1 MIQFFYDYGLILE
14 LFPALFLFTIG
25 LKKKKYYPL
34 RYLLLFGVLVLFCFI
49 RSLLPKDNVY
59 LKIFSYFLLYTCCF
73 FVNYFIF
80 DARFIVVLYCTI
92 SGLIAQHVGYVFSD
106 FIRGLLFPYMP
117 EAAANIIYALFVA
130 LIYIGLF
137 LLFSFRQDPRDF
149 IKLQKGPVISSTII
163 IFITCIVVLQF
174 YEFYKSQVI
183 FPFQIIFVV
192 LDLTC
197 CISIYIM
204 QKVSYLS
211 ARNTIETEL
220 VKSRLSQ
227 YESLQNVI
235 EVMNIR
241 IHDLKHQIKEIER
254 NPDISPEITKQLKES
269 IAKYKSFAR
278 CGNDVIDTI
287 LTEKNIAFEKED
299 IKFTYHL
306 NGLLFSHFATQ
317 DINSIFG
324 NALDNAVEYLM
335 LLPKEERFLTIRSYE
350 VGSLA
355 KISFENSFK
364 GEPSFN
370 KEGLINTT
378 KNNAM
383 FHGFGLKSIRSTI
396 NKYGGSMTITVEEGT
411 FKLQLLF
418 PKPNLEEKETEK

>member
-1 MIQFFYDYGLILE
+1 MIQFFYDYGLLLE
-14 LFPALFLFTIG
+14 LFPALFLFTLG
-25 LKKKKYYPL
+25 LKKKKFYIF
-34 RYLLLFGVLVLFCFI
+34 RYLFLAGIIILFCFI
-49 RSLLPKDNVY
+49 RTFLPKENVY
-59 LKIFSYFLLYTCCF
+59 LKILSYFLLYICCF
-73 FVNYFIF
+73 FANAFLF
-80 DARFIVVLYCTI
+80 EARWVVILYCTI
-92 SGLIAQHVGYVFSD
+92 SGIIAQHVGYVFSD
-106 FIRGLLFPYMP
+106 FIRSLINPYMP
-117 EAAANIIYALFVA
+117 LIFANIIYSLIVVA
-130 LIYIGLF
+130 IYISLF
-137 LLFSFRQDPRDF
+137 FLFSFRQDPRDF

-163 IFITCIVVLQF
+163 IFIICVGILQF
-174 YEFYKSQVI
+174 YEFYKAQVI
-183 FPFQIIFVV
+183 FPFQIIFVI

-197 CISIYIM
+197 CISIYLI
-204 QKVSYLS
+204 QRVSYVS
-211 ARNTIETEL
+211 ARNAIETEL
-220 VKSRLSQ
+220 VKNRLHQ

-287 LTEKNIAFEKED
+287 LTEKNIVFEKEG

-324 NALDNAVEYLM
+324 NALDNAVEYLS

-355 KISFENSFK
+355 KISFENSYK

-370 KEGLINTT
+370 KEGLIDTT
-378 KNNAM
+378 KNNAIY
-383 FHGFGLKSIRSTI
+383 HGFGLKSIRSTI

-418 PKPNLEEKETEK
+418 PKPNFEQKENDK

>member
-1 MIQFFYDYGLILE
+1 MIQFFYDYGLVLE
-14 LFPALFLFTIG
+14 LFPALLLFTIG
-25 LKKKKYYPL
+25 LRKRKYHPL
-34 RYLLLFGVLVLFCFI
+34 RYLLLFGVIVLFCFI
-49 RSLLPKDNVY
+49 RTLLPKDNIY
-59 LKIFSYFLLYTCCF
+59 LKILSYFLLYICCF
-73 FVNYFIF
+73 FANTFIF
-80 DARFIVVLYCTI
+80 EARWIVILYCTI
-92 SGLIAQHVGYVFSD
+92 SGIIAQHVGYVFSD
-106 FIRGLLFPYMP
+106 FIRGIISQYMSLIF
-117 EAAANIIYALFVA
+117 ANIVYSLIVA
-130 LIYIGLF
+130 TIYISLF
-137 LLFSFRQDPRDF
+137 FLFSFRQDPRDF

-163 IFITCIVVLQF
+163 IFIICVGVLQF
-174 YEFYKSQVI
+174 YEFYRQELI
-183 FPFQIIFVV
+183 LPLQIVFVV

-197 CISIYIM
+197 CISIYLI
-204 QKVSYLS
+204 QRVSYAS
-211 ARNTIETEL
+211 ARNAIETEL
-220 VKSRLSQ
+220 VKNRLHQ

-254 NPDISPEITKQLKES
+254 NPDVSPEITKQLNES

-287 LTEKNIAFEKED
+287 LTEKNISFEKEG

-306 NGLLFSHFATQ
+306 NGALFERFATQ

-324 NALDNAVEYLM
+324 NALDNAIEYLM

-355 KISFENSFK
+355 KVSFENSFK
-364 GEPSFN
+364 GVASFN

-378 KNNAM
+378 KNNAIY
-383 FHGFGLKSIRSTI
+383 HGFGLKSIRSTI
-396 NKYGGSMTITVEEGT
+396 NKYGGSMTITVEDST

-418 PKPNLEEKETEK
+418 PKPNLEEKEVEK